1 MAFGLRA
8 SALPIA
14 RTAIDANPRLIILNP
29 LGVALSHYTDAL
41 MHQLADA
48 GIETEL
54 FSVIEPSQSGKSR
67 LQWLADYSS
76 MLYSAGRRT
85 RKRYSA
91 EHVLITWPVLGFL
104 DLLMVKVL
112 CGNSGVIVYHDPQP
126 LVRSVGSSQ
135 LVASLVRLVRKRP
148 GTLVHSNE
156 AAHAMNLVG
165 LTDGLTLVPHPM
177 LPPAHAGEALA
188 PVNGGTSKKPR
199 VRVLGQYKADRD
211 IDLLTS
217 LSDRLGKNYDLDI
230 VGRGWPSVPGWNVD
244 ARFVPEDELD
254 ELIAT
259 SDAIVIPY
267 KRFYQSGIAIRALEH
282 AVPIVGRVDTSLGD
296 LYGPQSRLLVT
307 VKDEVPGQNV
317 GAWVSAIE
325 YATGQGRTE
334 TVLAARLF
342 HEEATKDPS
351 FPMAGG
357 RAPEAVPS
365 ECVCIR
371 VSAASRPLKA
381 VTVGGGLSS
390 CR

>member
-1 MAFGLRA
+1 MSFGLRA
-8 SALPIA
+8 RALPTA
-14 RTAIDANPRLIILNP
+14 RPAMDGSPRLLILNP
-29 LGVALSHYTDAL
+29 LGVALSHYTTAL

-54 FSVIEPSQSGKSR
+54 LSVVEPSQSGKSR

-85 RKRYSA
+85 RKRNSA
-91 EHVLITWPVLGFL
+91 EHVLLTWPVLGFL

-126 LVRSVGSSQ
+126 LVRSVGSSE
-135 LVASLVRLVRKRP
+135 LVAGLVRLVRKRP

-156 AAHAMNLVG
+156 AAQAMNLVG
-165 LTDGLTLVPHPM
+165 LTDGMTLVPHPI
-177 LPPAHAGEALA
+177 LPPADAGKGLA
-188 PVNGGTSKKPR
+188 SVNEGTSRRPR

-217 LSDRLGKNYDLDI
+217 LAGRLGQKYDLNI
-230 VGRGWPSVPGWNVD
+230 VGRGWPAIPGWNVD

-254 ELIAT
+254 KLIAT

-282 AVPIVGRVDTSLGD
+282 AVPIVGRADTSLGD

-307 VKDEVPGQNV
+307 VKDEVPGQDV
-317 GAWVSAIE
+317 ETWVSAIE

-334 TVLAARLF
+334 TVLAAKLL
-342 HEEATKDPS
+342 HEEATKGWGSLGRRLLGQGPVLS
-351 FPMAGG
+351 NGG
-357 RAPEAVPS
+357 RKGA
-365 ECVCIR
+365 
-371 VSAASRPLKA
+371 
-381 VTVGGGLSS
+381 
-390 CR
+390 

>member
-1 MAFGLRA
+1 MSFGLRA
-8 SALPIA
+8 RALPTA
-14 RTAIDANPRLIILNP
+14 RPAIEGSPRLLILNP

-67 LQWLADYSS
+67 LHWLADYSS

-85 RKRYSA
+85 RKRNSA
-91 EHVLITWPVLGFL
+91 EHVLLTWPVLGFL

-126 LVRSVGSSQ
+126 LVRSVGSSE
-135 LVASLVRLVRKRP
+135 LVAGLVRLVRKRP

-156 AAHAMNLVG
+156 AAQAMDLVG
-165 LTDGLTLVPHPM
+165 LTDGMTLVPHPI
-177 LPPAHAGEALA
+177 LPPADAGKG
-188 PVNGGTSKKPR
+188 PKSVNEGTSRRPR

-217 LSDRLGKNYDLDI
+217 LAGRLGEKYELDI
-230 VGRGWPSVPGWNVD
+230 VGRGWPSIPGWKVD

-307 VKDEVPGQNV
+307 VKDEVPGQDV
-317 GAWVSAIE
+317 DAWVSAIE

-334 TVLAARLF
+334 TVLAAKLF
-342 HEEATKDPS
+342 HEEATKGWGSLGRRLLGHGPVLS
-351 FPMAGG
+351 NGG
-357 RAPEAVPS
+357 RKGA
-365 ECVCIR
+365 
-371 VSAASRPLKA
+371 
-381 VTVGGGLSS
+381 
-390 CR
+390 